1 MKWKIHLTK
10 AVKVR
15 RGEEITHFYKDSF
28 RVTNLLIRKKFLLEE
43 FQLIKNNILENMSYI
58 KK

>member
-28 RVTNLLIRKKFLLEE
+28 RVNQLADKEKIFIRK
-43 FQLIKNNILENMSYI
+43 IPAN
-58 KK
+58 